1 MADTDITKWKVA
13 PVAAKLH
20 ADALVWDNM
29 VPWSG
34 FGRPALKRTALSRHI
49 ASGADFVSVTVATDG
64 QTVEET
70 IGTLAKERRYFLSQP
85 EKFRLCATV
94 EDILAAKS
102 AGLLGVTFNFQGTN
116 AFNRDTGL
124 VELYYQ
130 LGVRQALLAYNQKNH
145 VGDGCHER
153 TDGGLSR
160 FGVALIGEMN
170 RVGMLVDCSHTGYK
184 TSMDAFACSTAPV
197 IFSHANVKGLW
208 KHERNITDDQIDACA
223 ATGGVIGVNGIGL
236 FLGSNDAATD
246 LLLNHIDYLVQ
257 RVGPAHVGIGLDWV
271 YDMESLMALVNQLG
285 DTYPDGAYD
294 CDIQVAQPEQLPEI
308 TEGLLQRGYAEVDI
322 RGILGLNWLR
332 AARQVWK

>member
-1 MADTDITKWKVA
+1 
-13 PVAAKLH
+13 
-20 ADALVWDNM
+20 
-29 VPWSG
+29 
-34 FGRPALKRTALSRHI
+34 
-49 ASGADFVSVTVATDG
+49 
-64 QTVEET
+64 
-70 IGTLAKERRYFLSQP
+70 
-85 EKFRLCATV
+85 
-94 EDILAAKS
+94 
-102 AGLLGVTFNFQGTN
+102 
-116 AFNRDTGL
+116 
-124 VELYYQ
+124 
-130 LGVRQALLAYNQKNH
+130 
-145 VGDGCHER
+145 
-153 TDGGLSR
+153 
-160 FGVALIGEMN
+160 
-170 RVGMLVDCSHTGYK
+170 
-184 TSMDAFACSTAPV
+184 MDAFACSTAPV

-223 ATGGVIGVNGIGL
+223 ATGGVIGVNGIGV

-285 DTYPDGAYD
+285 HTYPDGAYD